1 MKILRKLFASVMLM
15 LVIGVPAWAGEMNSP
30 PAPPPPPAACTTNTS
45 GGAAADSN
53 CAEYVNAPAADV
65 DAATVAINLLVSMLS
80 IY

>member
-1 MKILRKLFASVMLM
+1 MKTFRNLFASILLT

-30 PAPPPPPAACTTNTS
+30 PAPPPPPPATQNAPGDAAGDANCPEFTNT
-45 GGAAADSN
+45 
-53 CAEYVNAPAADV
+53 PAADM